1 MTFEK
6 NEFSGVLVCL
16 DFNGGVLKGK
26 MRTGLWVT
34 WTRMVGRGG
43 IVSSKIV
50 RVQKA
55 LSLLTTKRLCSK
67 SGVVN
72 DRKVRDRVD
81 GVD

>member
-1 MTFEK
+1 
-6 NEFSGVLVCL
+6 
-16 DFNGGVLKGK
+16 

-34 WTRMVGRGG
+34 WTRMVWRGG

-55 LSLLTTKRLCSK
+55 LSLLTTKRLYSK